1 MTQPSNSLRNI
12 SKTNM
17 RLDKATHWVE
27 RFVFP
32 LSRVLHKLA
41 LGSLM
46 LMMLLTVGDVVGRY
60 LVGWLPLFKP
70 IPGTLELTEF
80 MMVIIVYSALGYT
93 QVCREHISI
102 DVVVSRFSPWAQ
114 SVIDSIIYLFSLVL
128 LSIVTWQS
136 AAYAHRIFE
145 EHDISGV
152 LSLPVYPV
160 LMVVT
165 FGSFIFCLTMLVS
178 LLISLAKVGEHES

>member
-1 MTQPSNSLRNI
+1 
-12 SKTNM
+12 M
-17 RLDKATHWVE
+17 RLDKATRWVE

-41 LGSLM
+41 VGSLI

-60 LVGWLPLFKP
+60 LVGRVPLFNP

-80 MMVIIVYSALGYT
+80 MMALIIFSALGYT
-93 QVCREHISI
+93 QMCKEHISVS
-102 DVVVSRFSPWAQ
+102 VVVSHFSPWAQ
-114 SVIDSIIYLFSLVL
+114 SVIDSITYLFSLVL
-128 LSIVTWQS
+128 MSIATWQS
-136 AAYAHRIFE
+136 AVYAHRIFE
-145 EHDISGV
+145 EHDVSGV

-165 FGSFIFCLTMLVS
+165 IGCFIFCLTLLVS
-178 LLISLAKVGEHES
+178 LLISLTKVGEHES